1 MSTASGFGAITT
13 LCGGGRYNGL
23 VEDIGGPDV
32 PGIGFALSIERL
44 LLALEAEGVGLET
57 NDTLDMYVV
66 VMGEAAKMKAAHLVK
81 EFRANGISADT
92 DYTDRKMKA
101 QMKTADRQGA
111 KYVIVLGDTELEEQA
126 VNVKEMETGN
136 QEKVAFSDL
145 VNYVLQK

>member
-1 MSTASGFGAITT
+1 
-13 LCGGGRYNGL
+13 
-23 VEDIGGPDV
+23 
-32 PGIGFALSIERL
+32 
-44 LLALEAEGVGLET
+44 
-57 NDTLDMYVV
+57 MYVV
-66 VMGEAAKMKAAHLVK
+66 VMGDAAKTKAIELIK

-101 QMKTADRQGA
+101 QMKTADRQSA
-111 KYVIVLGDTELEEQA
+111 KYVIVLGDSELEEQA

>member
-1 MSTASGFGAITT
+1 
-13 LCGGGRYNGL
+13 
-23 VEDIGGPDV
+23 
-32 PGIGFALSIERL
+32 
-44 LLALEAEGVGLET
+44 
-57 NDTLDMYVV
+57 
-66 VMGEAAKMKAAHLVK
+66 
-81 EFRANGISADT
+81 
-92 DYTDRKMKA
+92 MKA